1 MTTATTTTTN
11 NNNNNNNNAF
21 ATPGENARM
30 RVAGMPQILHM
41 RALLRYP

>member
-1 MTTATTTTTN
+1 MTTATTTTN
-11 NNNNNNNNAF
+11 NNNNAF
-21 ATPGENARM
+21 TTPGENARM